1 MTATSSHV
9 KRLCYCALS
18 VALIAVCS
26 WIAVPT
32 VVPFTL
38 QTFAIFAVLGLL
50 GGRLGTASIVCYL
63 LVGLAGLPVFAGFS
77 GGVGAFVGPTGGYLI
92 GFVFMGLL
100 YWLCEKKIA
109 GRAVL
114 STVCLFF
121 GLLVLYAFG
130 TAWFILVYLQQGT
143 AMSVGT
149 VLGFCVLPFILP
161 DCIKLFLAQ
170 VLTKRLSRHVHL

>member
-1 MTATSSHV
+1 MTANSSHV
-9 KRLCYCALS
+9 KRLSYCALS

-63 LVGLAGLPVFAGFS
+63 LVGFAGLPVFAGFS
-77 GGVGAFVGPTGGYLI
+77 GGVGVLFGPTGGYLI

-100 YWLCEKKIA
+100 YWLWEKKIG
-109 GRAVL
+109 GRAIW
-114 STVCLFF
+114 STAILFA
-121 GLLVLYAFG
+121 GLLLLYAFG

-143 AMSVGT
+143 AMTVGT
-149 VLGFCVLPFILP
+149 VLGFCVFPFVLP
-161 DCIKLFLAQ
+161 DLVKLFLAQ
-170 VLTKRLSRHVHL
+170 LLTKRLSRHVHL